1 MMTSNNNILIIAG
14 EVSGDLIGAS
24 LLKELRAVQPNI
36 NIFGIGGDKMIE
48 EGMNISFHINKLSFL
63 GFAEVVKHLS
73 FIKKVQRE
81 ILKLVKMKNISTAV
95 LIDYPGFNLSIAKKL
110 KALGL
115 KIIYYISPQIW
126 AWGSSRIEK
135 IRSTIDKM
143 LVIFPFE
150 ETLYKNN
157 NVPVEFVGH
166 PMLERIAAHKYLSK
180 TELIKKFK
188 LDDQKEILLLMP
200 GSRKHEVEKIFPAEI
215 EAAAKLSDEFNLQV
229 VVACAQNMNAEI
241 FRNLSVLKNF
251 TLVTE
256 NIFDFMN
263 HSKFG
268 IIKSGTA
275 TLEAGLHQLPMI
287 IVYKTVWITYLI
299 GKNLVKL
306 ESIGLVNILFGEKI
320 IPELIQ
326 SEVNADTIYE
336 RSKTILRDK
345 TLYQNMKDKLS
356 GLRVKLGTEGAS
368 KRAAKIILNT
378 LNETA

>member
-1 MMTSNNNILIIAG
+1 MTSNNNILIIAG

-63 GFAEVVKHLS
+63 GFVEVVKHLS

-336 RSKTILRDK
+336 RSKTILTDK
-345 TLYQNMKDKLS
+345 TLYQNIKDKLS

>member
-1 MMTSNNNILIIAG
+1 MTSNNNILIIAG

>member
-1 MMTSNNNILIIAG
+1 MTANNNILIIAG

-24 LLKELRAVQPNI
+24 LIKELRAVQPAI
-36 NIFGIGGDKMIE
+36 NIFGIGGDKMTE
-48 EGMNISFHINKLSFL
+48 EGMNISFHINRLSFL
-63 GFAEVVKHLS
+63 GFVEVVSHLS

-126 AWGSSRIEK
+126 AWGSSRIKK

-180 TELIKKFK
+180 TELIKKYN

-215 EAAAKLSDEFNLQV
+215 KAAIKLSQEFNLQV
-229 VVACAQNMNAEI
+229 VVASTQNINTKI
-241 FRNLSVLKNF
+241 FRNLSSLENYTIVK
-251 TLVTE
+251 E

-287 IVYKTVWITYLI
+287 IVYKTIWITYLI

-306 ESIGLVNILFGEKI
+306 ESIGLVNILSGEKI

-326 SEVNADTIYE
+326 TEANSTSIYE
-336 RSKTILRDK
+336 RSKTILSDK

-356 GLRVKLGTEGAS
+356 ALKVKLGTEGAS
-368 KRAAKIILNT
+368 MRAAKIILNT

>member
-63 GFAEVVKHLS
+63 GFVEVVKHLS

>member
-1 MMTSNNNILIIAG
+1 MTANNNILIITG

-24 LLKELRAVQPNI
+24 LIKELRAVQPAI

-63 GFAEVVKHLS
+63 GFVEVVRHLS

-81 ILKLVKMKNISTAV
+81 ILKLVKLKKITTAV

-110 KALGL
+110 KVLGL

-157 NVPVEFVGH
+157 NVPVQFVGH
-166 PMLERIAAHKYLSK
+166 PMLERIAVHKYLSK
-180 TELIKKFK
+180 TELIKKYN
-188 LDDQKEILLLMP
+188 LDDQKEILLLLP

-215 EAAAKLSDEFNLQV
+215 EAATKLSREFNLQV
-229 VVACAQNMNAEI
+229 VVASAQNMNTEI
-241 FRNLSVLKNF
+241 FRNLSSLENYTIVK
-251 TLVTE
+251 E

-287 IVYKTVWITYLI
+287 IVYKTTWITYLI

-306 ESIGLVNILFGEKI
+306 ESIGLVNILSEEKI

-326 SEVNADTIYE
+326 TEANSTSIYE
-336 RSKTILRDK
+336 RSKTILADK
-345 TLYQNMKDKLS
+345 MLYQNMKDKLS
-356 GLRVKLGTEGAS
+356 ALKVKLGTEGAS

>member
-63 GFAEVVKHLS
+63 GFVEVVKHLS

-336 RSKTILRDK
+336 RSKTILTDK
-345 TLYQNMKDKLS
+345 TLYQNIKDKLS

>member
-1 MMTSNNNILIIAG
+1 MTANNNILIITG

-24 LLKELRAVQPNI
+24 LIKELRAVQPAI

-63 GFAEVVKHLS
+63 GFVEVVRHLS

-81 ILKLVKMKNISTAV
+81 ILKLVKLKKITTAV

-110 KALGL
+110 KVLGL

-166 PMLERIAAHKYLSK
+166 PMLERIAVHKYLSK
-180 TELIKKFK
+180 TELIKKYN
-188 LDDQKEILLLMP
+188 LDDQKEILLLLP

-215 EAAAKLSDEFNLQV
+215 EAATKLSREFNLQV
-229 VVACAQNMNAEI
+229 VVASAQNMNTEI
-241 FRNLSVLKNF
+241 FRNLSSLENYTIVK
-251 TLVTE
+251 E

-287 IVYKTVWITYLI
+287 IVYKTTWITYLI

-306 ESIGLVNILFGEKI
+306 ESIGLVNILSEEKI

-326 SEVNADTIYE
+326 TEANSTSIYE
-336 RSKTILRDK
+336 RSKTILADK
-345 TLYQNMKDKLS
+345 MLYQNMKDKLTA
-356 GLRVKLGTEGAS
+356 LKVKLGTEGAS

>member
-1 MMTSNNNILIIAG
+1 MTANTNILIIAG

-24 LLKELRAVQPNI
+24 LIKELRTAQPAI

-48 EGMNISFHINKLSFL
+48 AGMNMSFHINKLSFL
-63 GFAEVVKHLS
+63 GFVEVIRHLS

-81 ILKLVKMKNISTAV
+81 IIRLVKMKSISTAV

-126 AWGSSRIEK
+126 AWGSSRIDK
-135 IRSTIDKM
+135 IRSMVDKM

-150 ETLYKNN
+150 ETLYQNN
-157 NVPVEFVGH
+157 NVSVEFVGH
-166 PMLERIAAHKYLSK
+166 PMLERIAAHKYLSRI
-180 TELIKKFK
+180 ELIKKYN

-200 GSRKHEVEKIFPAEI
+200 GSRKHEVEKIFPAGI
-215 EAAAKLSDEFNLQV
+215 EAAAKLSHEFNFQV
-229 VVACAQNMNAEI
+229 VVACAQNMDTGI
-241 FRNLSVLKNF
+241 FRELSVKGDY
-251 TLVTE
+251 TIVKE

-287 IVYKTVWITYLI
+287 IVYKTMWITYLI

-306 ESIGLVNILFGEKI
+306 ESIGLVNILSGEKI

-326 SEVNADTIYE
+326 AEANSTSIYE
-336 RSKTILRDK
+336 RSKIILTDK
-345 TLYQNMKDKLS
+345 MLYQNIKNKLS
-356 GLRVKLGTEGAS
+356 ELKEKLGTEGAS

>member
-1 MMTSNNNILIIAG
+1 MTSNNNILIIAG

-63 GFAEVVKHLS
+63 GFVEVVKHLS

>member
-1 MMTSNNNILIIAG
+1 MTANNNILIIAG

-24 LLKELRAVQPNI
+24 LIKELRAVQPAI

-63 GFAEVVKHLS
+63 GFVEVVRHLS

-81 ILKLVKMKNISTAV
+81 ILKLVKLKKITTAV

-135 IRSTIDKM
+135 IRSNIDKM

-166 PMLERIAAHKYLSK
+166 PMLERIAVHKYLSK
-180 TELIKKFK
+180 AELIKKYN
-188 LDDQKEILLLMP
+188 LDDQKEILLLLP

-215 EAAAKLSDEFNLQV
+215 EAAAKLSREFNLQV
-229 VVACAQNMNAEI
+229 VIASAQNMNTEI
-241 FRNLSVLKNF
+241 FRNLSSLENYTIVK
-251 TLVTE
+251 E

-287 IVYKTVWITYLI
+287 IVYKTTWITYLI

-306 ESIGLVNILFGEKI
+306 ESIGLVNILSEEKI

-326 SEVNADTIYE
+326 TEANSTLIYE
-336 RSKTILRDK
+336 RSKTILADK
-345 TLYQNMKDKLS
+345 MLYQNMKDKLS
-356 GLRVKLGTEGAS
+356 ALKVKLGTEGAS

>member
-1 MMTSNNNILIIAG
+1 MMTANNNILIIAG

-24 LLKELRAVQPNI
+24 LIKELRAVQPAI

-63 GFAEVVKHLS
+63 GFVEVVKHLS

-166 PMLERIAAHKYLSK
+166 PMLERIAAHKYMSK
-180 TELIKKFK
+180 TELIKKYN

-200 GSRKHEVEKIFPAEI
+200 GSRKHEVDKIFPAEI
-215 EAAAKLSDEFNLQV
+215 EAATKLSHEFNLQI
-229 VVACAQNMNAEI
+229 VVASAQNMSTEI
-241 FRNLSVLKNF
+241 FRNLSALKNY
-251 TLVTE
+251 TLVKE

-287 IVYKTVWITYLI
+287 IVYKTIWITYLI

-306 ESIGLVNILFGEKI
+306 ESIGLVNILSEEKI

-326 SEVNADTIYE
+326 TEVNSTSIYE
-336 RSKTILRDK
+336 RSKTILADK
-345 TLYQNMKDKLS
+345 KLYQNMKDKLS
-356 GLRVKLGTEGAS
+356 ALKVKLGTEGAS

>member
-1 MMTSNNNILIIAG
+1 MMTANNNILIITG

-24 LLKELRAVQPNI
+24 LIKELRAVQPAI

-63 GFAEVVKHLS
+63 GFVEVVRHLS

-81 ILKLVKMKNISTAV
+81 ILKLVKLKKITTAV

-180 TELIKKFK
+180 TELIKKYN
-188 LDDQKEILLLMP
+188 LDDQKEILLIMP

-215 EAAAKLSDEFNLQV
+215 EAATKLSHEFNLQV
-229 VVACAQNMNAEI
+229 VVASAQNMNTEI
-241 FRNLSVLKNF
+241 FRNLSALENYTILK
-251 TLVTE
+251 E

-287 IVYKTVWITYLI
+287 IVYKTTWITYLI

-306 ESIGLVNILFGEKI
+306 ESIGLVNILSEGKI

-326 SEVNADTIYE
+326 TEANSTSIYE
-336 RSKTILRDK
+336 RSKTILADK
-345 TLYQNMKDKLS
+345 MLYQNMKDKLS
-356 GLRVKLGTEGAS
+356 ALKVKLGTEGAS

>member
-1 MMTSNNNILIIAG
+1 MTANNNILIIAG

-24 LLKELRAVQPNI
+24 LIKELRAAQPAI

-63 GFAEVVKHLS
+63 GFVEVVRHLS
-73 FIKKVQRE
+73 FIKKVQRDV
-81 ILKLVKMKNISTAV
+81 LKLIKMKNISTAV

-180 TELIKKFK
+180 AELIKKYN

-215 EAAAKLSDEFNLQV
+215 EAATKLSHEFNLQV
-229 VVACAQNMNAEI
+229 VVASAQNMNTEI
-241 FRNLSVLKNF
+241 FSNLSSLGNYTIVK
-251 TLVTE
+251 E

-287 IVYKTVWITYLI
+287 IVYKTTWITYLI

-306 ESIGLVNILFGEKI
+306 ESIGLVNILSEEKI

-326 SEVNADTIYE
+326 TEANPTSIYE
-336 RSKTILRDK
+336 RSKTILADK
-345 TLYQNMKDKLS
+345 MLYQSMKDKLS
-356 GLRVKLGTEGAS
+356 ALKVKLGTEGAS
-368 KRAAKIILNT
+368 KRAAKIILNI

>member
-1 MMTSNNNILIIAG
+1 MTANNNILIIAG

-24 LLKELRAVQPNI
+24 LIKELRAVQPAI

-63 GFAEVVKHLS
+63 GFVEVVRHLS

-81 ILKLVKMKNISTAV
+81 ILKLVKLKKITTAV

-135 IRSTIDKM
+135 IRSNIDKM

-166 PMLERIAAHKYLSK
+166 PMLERIAVHKYLSK
-180 TELIKKFK
+180 AELIKKYN

-215 EAAAKLSDEFNLQV
+215 EAAAKLSREFNLQV
-229 VVACAQNMNAEI
+229 VIASAQNMNTEI
-241 FRNLSVLKNF
+241 FRNLSSLENYTIVK
-251 TLVTE
+251 E

-287 IVYKTVWITYLI
+287 IVYKTTWITYLI

-306 ESIGLVNILFGEKI
+306 ESIGLVNILSEEKI

-326 SEVNADTIYE
+326 TEANSTLIYE
-336 RSKTILRDK
+336 RSKTILADK
-345 TLYQNMKDKLS
+345 MLYQNMKDKLS
-356 GLRVKLGTEGAS
+356 ALKVKLGTEGAS

>member
-1 MMTSNNNILIIAG
+1 MMTANNNILIIAG

-24 LLKELRAVQPNI
+24 LIKELRAVQPEI

-63 GFAEVVKHLS
+63 GFVEVVRHLS

-115 KIIYYISPQIW
+115 KIVYYISPQIW

-166 PMLERIAAHKYLSK
+166 PMLERIAVHKYLSK
-180 TELIKKFK
+180 AELIKKYN

-215 EAAAKLSDEFNLQV
+215 KAAAKLSREFNLQV
-229 VVACAQNMNAEI
+229 VVASAQNMNTEI
-241 FRNLSVLKNF
+241 FRNLSSLENYTIVK
-251 TLVTE
+251 E

-287 IVYKTVWITYLI
+287 IVYKTTWITYLI

-306 ESIGLVNILFGEKI
+306 ESIGLVNILSEEKI

-326 SEVNADTIYE
+326 TEANSTSIYE
-336 RSKTILRDK
+336 RSKTILADK
-345 TLYQNMKDKLS
+345 MLYQNMKDKLS
-356 GLRVKLGTEGAS
+356 ELKVKLGTEGAS

>member
-1 MMTSNNNILIIAG
+1 MMTANNNILIIAG

-24 LLKELRAVQPNI
+24 LIKELRAVQPAI

-63 GFAEVVKHLS
+63 GFVEVVRHLS

-81 ILKLVKMKNISTAV
+81 ILKLVKLKKITTAV

-135 IRSTIDKM
+135 IRSNIDKM

-166 PMLERIAAHKYLSK
+166 PMLERIAVHKYLSK
-180 TELIKKFK
+180 AELIKKYN
-188 LDDQKEILLLMP
+188 LDDQKEILLLLP

-215 EAAAKLSDEFNLQV
+215 EAAAKLSREFNLQV
-229 VVACAQNMNAEI
+229 VIASAQNMNTEI
-241 FRNLSVLKNF
+241 FRNLSSLENYTIVK
-251 TLVTE
+251 E

-287 IVYKTVWITYLI
+287 IVYKTTWITYLI

-306 ESIGLVNILFGEKI
+306 ESIGLVNILSEEKI

-326 SEVNADTIYE
+326 TEANSTLIYE
-336 RSKTILRDK
+336 RSKTILADK
-345 TLYQNMKDKLS
+345 MLYQNMKDKLS
-356 GLRVKLGTEGAS
+356 ALKVKLGTEGAS

>member
-1 MMTSNNNILIIAG
+1 MTSNNNILIIAG

-336 RSKTILRDK
+336 RSKTILTDK
-345 TLYQNMKDKLS
+345 TLYQNIKDKLS

>member
-336 RSKTILRDK
+336 RSKTILTDK
-345 TLYQNMKDKLS
+345 TLYQNIKDKLS

>member
-1 MMTSNNNILIIAG
+1 MTANNNILIITG

-24 LLKELRAVQPNI
+24 LIKELRAVQPAI

-63 GFAEVVKHLS
+63 GFVEVVRHLS

-81 ILKLVKMKNISTAV
+81 ILKLVKLKKITTAV

-180 TELIKKFK
+180 TELIKKYN
-188 LDDQKEILLLMP
+188 LDDQKEILLIMP

-215 EAAAKLSDEFNLQV
+215 EAATKLSHEFNLQV
-229 VVACAQNMNAEI
+229 VVASAQNMNTEI
-241 FRNLSVLKNF
+241 FRNLSALENYTILK
-251 TLVTE
+251 E

-287 IVYKTVWITYLI
+287 IVYKTTWITYLI

-306 ESIGLVNILFGEKI
+306 ESIGLVNILSEGKI

-326 SEVNADTIYE
+326 TEANSTSIYE
-336 RSKTILRDK
+336 RSKTILADK
-345 TLYQNMKDKLS
+345 MLYQNMKDKLS
-356 GLRVKLGTEGAS
+356 ALKVKLGTEGAS

>member
-1 MMTSNNNILIIAG
+1 MTANNNILIIAG

-24 LLKELRAVQPNI
+24 LIKELRAVQPEI

-63 GFAEVVKHLS
+63 GFVEVVRHLS

-115 KIIYYISPQIW
+115 KIVYYISPQIW

-166 PMLERIAAHKYLSK
+166 PMLERIAVHKYLSK
-180 TELIKKFK
+180 AELIKKYN

-215 EAAAKLSDEFNLQV
+215 KAAAKLSREFNLQV
-229 VVACAQNMNAEI
+229 VVASAQNMNTEI
-241 FRNLSVLKNF
+241 FRNLSSLENYTIVK
-251 TLVTE
+251 E

-287 IVYKTVWITYLI
+287 IVYKTTWITYLI

-306 ESIGLVNILFGEKI
+306 ESIGLVNILSEEKI

-326 SEVNADTIYE
+326 TEANSTSIYE
-336 RSKTILRDK
+336 RSKTILADK
-345 TLYQNMKDKLS
+345 MLYQNMKDKLS
-356 GLRVKLGTEGAS
+356 ELKVKLGTEGAS

>member
-63 GFAEVVKHLS
+63 GFVEVVKHLS

-345 TLYQNMKDKLS
+345 TLYQNIKDKLS

>member
-1 MMTSNNNILIIAG
+1 MMTANNNILIITG

-24 LLKELRAVQPNI
+24 LIKELRAVQPAI

-63 GFAEVVKHLS
+63 GFVEVVRHLS

-81 ILKLVKMKNISTAV
+81 ILKLVKLKKITTAV

-110 KALGL
+110 KVLGL

-157 NVPVEFVGH
+157 NVPVQFVGH
-166 PMLERIAAHKYLSK
+166 PMLERIAVHKYLSK
-180 TELIKKFK
+180 TELIKKYN
-188 LDDQKEILLLMP
+188 LDDQKEILLLLP

-215 EAAAKLSDEFNLQV
+215 EAATKLSREFNLQV
-229 VVACAQNMNAEI
+229 VVASAQNMNTEI
-241 FRNLSVLKNF
+241 FRNLSSLENYTIVK
-251 TLVTE
+251 E

-287 IVYKTVWITYLI
+287 IVYKTTWITYLI

-306 ESIGLVNILFGEKI
+306 ESIGLVNILSEEKI

-326 SEVNADTIYE
+326 TEANSTSIYE
-336 RSKTILRDK
+336 RSKTILADK
-345 TLYQNMKDKLS
+345 MLYQNMKDKLS
-356 GLRVKLGTEGAS
+356 ALKVKLGTEGAS

>member
-1 MMTSNNNILIIAG
+1 
-14 EVSGDLIGAS
+14 
-24 LLKELRAVQPNI
+24 
-36 NIFGIGGDKMIE
+36 MIE

-63 GFAEVVKHLS
+63 GFVEVVKHLS

-336 RSKTILRDK
+336 RSKTILTDK
-345 TLYQNMKDKLS
+345 TLYQNIKDKLS

>member
-1 MMTSNNNILIIAG
+1 MTSNNNILIIAG

-345 TLYQNMKDKLS
+345 TLYQNIKDKLS